1 MQDKKEEL
9 KSAIETAERIHGH
22 LGPFLVVGVR
32 MGRTAME
39 ILNLNTGDYELR
51 VTAKTP
57 LQTPFSC
64 ILDGIQATTK
74 CTVGNQR
81 LRVENSEKEITATFE
96 KQNSTEALR
105 VIVSQKV
112 VEDLVNRASEGV
124 SNEKLAWKIA
134 RTPVNRLFTI
144 EKR

>member
-1 MQDKKEEL
+1 VHDKKEEL
-9 KSAIETAERIHGH
+9 KSAIETAERLHGH

-39 ILNLNTGDYELR
+39 ILNHDTDDHELR
-51 VTAKTP
+51 VTAKIP

-64 ILDGIQATTK
+64 VLDGIQATTK
-74 CTVGNQR
+74 CTIGNQR
-81 LRVENSEKEITATFE
+81 LRIEDSQKEISATFE
-96 KQNSTEALR
+96 KQNSTKMLR
-105 VIVSQKV
+105 VTVSQKV